1 MAHRT
6 RTTDNGGKH
15 DSPPS
20 PTAAP
25 EADALRCEIEMRAY
39 ERYCRRGCAA
49 GADIDDWVA
58 AEREVLAAHGQSVTS
73 DVKVAGG

>member
-6 RTTDNGGKH
+6 KTPANGGTH
-15 DSPPS
+15 DSLP
-20 PTAAP
+20 AAVGV
-25 EADALRCEIEMRAY
+25 ADTDALRREIELRAY
-39 ERYCRRGCAA
+39 DRYCQRGCAA
-49 GADIDDWVA
+49 GADIEDWVA

>member
-6 RTTDNGGKH
+6 KAPANRGTH
-15 DSPPS
+15 DSPPAS
-20 PTAAP
+20 VGVAD
-25 EADALRCEIEMRAY
+25 ADALRREIELRAY
-39 ERYCRRGCAA
+39 ARYCQRGCAA

-73 DVKVAGG
+73 DVKV